1 MVISADEAADTQLA
15 SLLHEGLV
23 AANMPFLG
31 AYDERGLTLAAR
43 CDGRVQGGLTA
54 VTARGFLRVDMLYV
68 IEAARGRGL
77 GSCLLCR
84 AEEEAVH
91 RGCHGAW
98 LDTYDFQAR
107 PFYERHG
114 YMVFGT
120 LTGFADGH
128 ERYYMVKR
136 LRQG

>member
-1 MVISADEAADTQLA
+1 MISAHEAADAQVID
-15 SLLHEGLV
+15 LLHNGLV

-31 AYDERGLTLAAR
+31 AYDERGLTVLAR
-43 CDGRVQGGLTA
+43 RDGIVQGGLTA

-68 IEAARGRGL
+68 IDEARSRGL
-77 GSCLLCR
+77 GSRLLHR
-84 AEEEAVH
+84 AEEEAAR
-91 RGCHGAW
+91 RGCHSAW

-114 YMVFGT
+114 FRVFGT

-136 LRQG
+136 LQHG